1 VLAITLPALRFAPLL
16 LFLPHASLLR
26 AASLFLSSRFGCTS
40 SLDQLA
46 FPLSHAVA
54 RDVAVSSPHPL
65 SRQCSTL
72 QQRLLPRC
80 GVTLPFFLCE
90 AQTKALV
97 RFVLSGIIFAFNTQC
112 ICSISALWLE
122 LHDSNAC
129 ALAGQL
135 CSRGRI
141 WSAVCKMYVCMLY
154 ALVVG
159 TFVGGWL
166 MLTLCVHARLEVQR
180 KGEERKKLQ
189 RGKRKR
195 RSDGEGTGDF
205 LLSLV

>member
-1 VLAITLPALRFAPLL
+1 MPSPSRSPLRVAFLL
-16 LFLPHASLLR
+16 LFLPSRVPVMGCLIVSFFAVRLHVLSGPACFPSTSCGRTRRGRVQPPSLLASMFD
-26 AASLFLSSRFGCTS
+26 AAAEVAPSLWR
-40 SLDQLA
+40 
-46 FPLSHAVA
+46 H
-54 RDVAVSSPHPL
+54 
-65 SRQCSTL
+65 
-72 QQRLLPRC
+72 
-80 GVTLPFFLCE
+80 LPFFLYE